1 MPYELQILLFVIYI
15 IGFYIV
21 FTFFSKNYES
31 TLEPE
36 EEPSSRKYSISVISA
51 IFWPVLLVISI
62 LFALYCVCG
71 RINNR

>member
-1 MPYELQILLFVIYI
+1 MPYELQILLFVVYI

-21 FTFFSKNYES
+21 FTFFSKSCES

-36 EEPSSRKYSISVISA
+36 ESSSRKYSISVISA
-51 IFWPVLLVISI
+51 IFWPVLMVISI
-62 LFALYCVCG
+62 FFALYCVCS

>member
-1 MPYELQILLFVIYI
+1 MPYELQILLFAIYI

-21 FTFFSKNYES
+21 FTFFSKSCES

-62 LFALYCVCG
+62 FFALYCVCG